1 MASCSVPMTTA
12 LLNNR
17 FLMESVK
24 GLLDPDLR
32 IDYST
37 RREVL
42 ILFKNIAAGYSID
55 ISYRLVY
62 EHNVLGSVVSTLE
75 TE

>member
-32 IDYST
+32 VDYST

-42 ILFKNIAAGYSID
+42 ILFKNISAGYSID

-62 EHNVLGSVVSTLE
+62 EHNVLGSVITTLE

>member
-1 MASCSVPMTTA
+1 MTTA

>member
-1 MASCSVPMTTA
+1 
-12 LLNNR
+12 
-17 FLMESVK
+17 MESVK

>member
-32 IDYST
+32 VDYST

-42 ILFKNIAAGYSID
+42 ILFKNISVGYSID

-62 EHNVLGSVVSTLE
+62 EHNVLGSVVTTLE